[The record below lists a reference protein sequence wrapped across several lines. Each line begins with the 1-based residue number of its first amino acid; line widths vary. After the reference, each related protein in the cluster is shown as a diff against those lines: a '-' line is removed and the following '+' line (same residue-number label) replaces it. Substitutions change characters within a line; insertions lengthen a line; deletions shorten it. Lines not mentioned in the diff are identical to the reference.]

1 MKVEDSTLAVVRA
14 MERLGVRYYVTG
26 SLASSLHGEPRATN
40 DSDIVAELSA
50 VDAVRLQAELGS
62 RFYVDPEEFAHA
74 VANERS
80 FNLID
85 EVELAKVDV
94 FCVHAIGF
102 QAEALTR
109 AVRLELEKDDPFSR
123 VAVASPEDLIVSKL
137 RWYRLGNEVSDR
149 QWSDLLGV
157 VRAKAGGLDVEYVRR
172 WCDRLGLTD
181 LLERLL
187 AQAAGSK
194 A

>member
-14 MERLGVRYYVTG
+14 LERMGVRHYVCG

-40 DSDIVAELSA
+40 DADLVAELSPN
-50 VDAVRLQAELGS
+50 DCERLQLQLGT
-62 RFYVDPEEFAHA
+62 RFYVDPDDFKAA

-94 FCVHAIGF
+94 FCVHGSGY
-102 QAEALTR
+102 QAAALART
-109 AVRLELEKDDPFSR
+109 VKLELEHDDPFTQ
-123 VAVASPEDLIVSKL
+123 VAVASAEDTIISKL
-137 RWYRLGNEVSDR
+137 RWYRLGAESSDR
-149 QWSDLLGV
+149 QWRDLQGVVAAQSGRLDLEYLKRWCAQLGV
-157 VRAKAGGLDVEYVRR
+157 
-172 WCDRLGLTD
+172 TD

-187 AQAAGSK
+187 ARPEP
-194 A
+194 